1 MIYLDSDPGEQG
13 KFFQNY
19 HKNWEIMRNAH
30 PSLVSSNCEIL
41 LGREQAL
48 SAL

>member
-1 MIYLDSDPGEQG
+1 MIHLDSDPGEQG
-13 KFFQNY
+13 KFFKNY
-19 HKNWEIMRNAH
+19 HEKWKIMRNAQ

-48 SAL
+48 PAL